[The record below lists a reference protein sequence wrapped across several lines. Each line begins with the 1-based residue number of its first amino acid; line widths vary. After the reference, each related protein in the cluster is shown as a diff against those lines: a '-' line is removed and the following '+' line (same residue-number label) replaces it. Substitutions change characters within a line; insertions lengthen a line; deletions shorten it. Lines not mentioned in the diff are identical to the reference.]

1 MKNHLRY
8 FYALLAVPVMV
19 LLRYALMPL
28 IGPGVPYVTLF
39 PVSVGVAMLAGLGPA
54 ILTGILGSIVVD
66 FFFIPP
72 LYELDFTTVEGISR
86 IAIVTLTSAFVGYV
100 GQVLREA
107 RARAEKQAIALR
119 ESQTDLNRAQ
129 AVANTGSWRLDVL
142 RNELTWSDEAYR
154 IFGVP
159 TGTALTYESFLS
171 YIHPDD
177 REYVDTKWQASLG
190 GEKYDIEHRIIV
202 GDTIKW
208 VREKA
213 ELEFDPQGVLLGGFG
228 TVTDITERKKMED
241 ALRQA
246 RDELELRIQERTAQL
261 SHTVNTLEEEVRQ
274 RILAEE
280 VVLERSRM
288 LDAFF
293 EHTITP
299 LVILDREFNFIRV
312 NEAYARSCQKKVED
326 FPGHNHF
333 EFYPHAENQAIFEGV
348 VRTKTPYVAVA
359 KPFSFPDHPEWGITY
374 WDWTLTPLLDDKGEV
389 EYLVFAL
396 EDVTQRKR
404 AEIRDNVTNTL
415 LELFAQK
422 ASKQE
427 YLDSVV
433 KVIHNWS
440 GCRSVGIRLLNSE
453 GYIPYASYVGF
464 SEEFLKLENMLSIK
478 KDICACIRVITGSA
492 EPPDAAVMTSKG
504 SFRLDNS
511 NEFLNNL
518 TEKEKSLFRGNCVY
532 SGFVSIA
539 VVPVR
544 YREEIIGAIHLTDE
558 NVNKVPLQNIEFIE
572 NISPL
577 IGEAVHRFDTE
588 TELRES
594 EERYRQ
600 LVELSPDGISVEID
614 NKIAFINTAGAKLL
628 GGTGPEQFI
637 GRSIADFMRPGYVR
651 LFQRQIEY
659 FRKQEKKMP
668 QREEKF
674 IRLDGKAFDVEV
686 AATLLVY
693 KNKPA
698 AQIVFRDITER
709 KAAEEEILANQKQ
722 LRSLTA
728 ELVLTE
734 ERERRI
740 IAAEL
745 HDSLGPILSF
755 SKRELGTLQKSV
767 SAKTA
772 DVLKNVSNNISEAIK
787 QTRNLTF
794 DLSPPALYTFGFEMA
809 VAELAERFCED
820 QKLQIIFEN
829 SDEPKPLSNHS
840 KILLYRSIRE
850 ILINII
856 KHAKA
861 KVVNV
866 ALSRV
871 DESIKIVVKDDGE
884 GFNVS
889 GLYSKPGGA
898 IGFGLFSVRERL
910 THIGGVFDIQSGKG
924 KGTTVTLLA
933 PLELNGVSHPLQ
945 EKD

>member
-1 MKNHLRY
+1 MNSQNMIEILLVEDSDSDFTLLQESILSAGIGDFSISRVESLRQAIEWLKDNHTD
-8 FYALLAVPVMV
+8 AV
-19 LLRYALMPL
+19 LLDLSLPD
-28 IGPGVPYVTLF
+28 
-39 PVSVGVAMLAGLGPA
+39 SSGLDTVQQVRNRCPA
-54 ILTGILGSIVVD
+54 IPVVVLTGIEDEKMG
-66 FFFIPP
+66 
-72 LYELDFTTVEGISR
+72 VEAVRIGVQDYLVKGQADGRLISR
-86 IAIVTLTSAFVGYV
+86 TVRYAI
-100 GQVLREA
+100 
-107 RARAEKQAIALR
+107 
-119 ESQTDLNRAQ
+119 
-129 AVANTGSWRLDVL
+129 
-142 RNELTWSDEAYR
+142 
-154 IFGVP
+154 
-159 TGTALTYESFLS
+159 
-171 YIHPDD
+171 
-177 REYVDTKWQASLG
+177 
-190 GEKYDIEHRIIV
+190 
-202 GDTIKW
+202 
-208 VREKA
+208 
-213 ELEFDPQGVLLGGFG
+213 
-228 TVTDITERKKMED
+228 ERKQTEEL
-241 ALRQA
+241 LRQA

-280 VVLERSRM
+280 VVLERSKM

-326 FPGHNHF
+326 FPCHNHF
-333 EFYPHAENQAIFEGV
+333 EFYPHAENQVIFEGV

-359 KPFSFPDHPEWGITY
+359 KPFVYPDHPEWGITY
-374 WDWTLTPLLDDKGEV
+374 WDWILTPLLDDKGEV

-396 EDVTQRKR
+396 EDVTQHKR
-404 AEIRDNVTNTL
+404 VEIRNNVTNTL

-440 GCRSVGIRLLNSE
+440 GCRSVGIRLLDSE
-453 GYIPYASYVGF
+453 GYIPYAAYVGF
-464 SEEFLKLENMLSIK
+464 SEEFLNQENMLSINR
-478 KDICACIRVITGSA
+478 DICACIRVITGEA
-492 EPPDAAVMTSKG
+492 EPPDATVMTAKG
-504 SFRLDNS
+504 SFCLNNS
-511 NEFLNNL
+511 FRFLNNL
-518 TEKEKSLFRGNCVY
+518 PEEEKSLFRGYCVRC
-532 SGFVSIA
+532 GFSSIA
-539 VVPVR
+539 IVPVR
-544 YREEIIGAIHLTDE
+544 YREKIVGAIHLTDE

-614 NKIAFINTAGAKLL
+614 NKIAFINTAGVKLL

-637 GRSIADFMRPGYVR
+637 GKSIADFMRPGYVR

-674 IRLDGKAFDVEV
+674 IRLDGKVFDVEV
-686 AATLLVY
+686 AATPLVY

-709 KAAEEEILANQKQ
+709 KAAEEKILANQKQ

-767 SAKTA
+767 PAKTA
-772 DVLKNVSNNISEAIK
+772 DVLKNVSNNIGEAIK

-820 QKLQIIFEN
+820 QELRIIFEN
-829 SDEPKPLSNHS
+829 SDEPKPLSSHI

-871 DESIKIVVKDDGE
+871 DDSIKIVVKDDGK
-884 GFNVS
+884 GFDMS
-889 GLYSKPGGA
+889 EFYSKSGGTR
-898 IGFGLFSVRERL
+898 GFGLFSVRERL

-933 PLELNGVSHPLQ
+933 PLELNGVSHPLRG
-945 EKD
+945 KD

>member
-1 MKNHLRY
+1 MNMKNYLRY
-8 FYALLAVPVMV
+8 FYALLAVPVIV

-28 IGPGVPYVTLF
+28 VGPGVPYVTLF
-39 PVSVGVAMLAGLGPA
+39 PVSVGVALLAGLGPA
-54 ILTGILGSIVVD
+54 ILTGVLGSIVVD
-66 FFFIPP
+66 YLFIPP
-72 LYELDFTTVEGISR
+72 LYEIDFATIDGISR
-86 IAIVTLTSAFVGYV
+86 IAVVTLTSAFVGYV
-100 GQVLREA
+100 GEVLREA
-107 RARAEKQAIALR
+107 RTRAEKQAIALR

-129 AVANTGSWRLDVL
+129 AVANTGSWRLDVM

-154 IFGVP
+154 IFSVP
-159 TGTALTYESFLS
+159 KATLLTYESFLAFV
-171 YIHPDD
+171 HPDD
-177 REYVDTKWQASLG
+177 QDFVDKSWKAALV
-190 GEKYDIEHRIIV
+190 GEKYDIEHRIV
-202 GDTIKW
+202 VDGKVKW

-213 ELEFDPQGVLLGGFG
+213 ELEFNKDGTLLGGFG
-228 TVTDITERKKMED
+228 TTQDITERKRAED

-246 RDELELRIQERTAQL
+246 KDELEQRVQERTAQL
-261 SHTVNTLEEEVRQ
+261 KAERQRLYNVLETLPVYVVLLTEDYHVPFANRFFRERFGESHGRRCYEYLFNRREPCEICETYKVLKTNAPHHWEWTGPDGRNYDIYDYPFIDTDGSRLIMEMGIDITERKNAEVR
-274 RILAEE
+274 
-280 VVLERSRM
+280 
-288 LDAFF
+288 
-293 EHTITP
+293 
-299 LVILDREFNFIRV
+299 N
-312 NEAYARSCQKKVED
+312 
-326 FPGHNHF
+326 
-333 EFYPHAENQAIFEGV
+333 
-348 VRTKTPYVAVA
+348 
-359 KPFSFPDHPEWGITY
+359 
-374 WDWTLTPLLDDKGEV
+374 
-389 EYLVFAL
+389 
-396 EDVTQRKR
+396 
-404 AEIRDNVTNTL
+404 NVTNTL
-415 LELFAQK
+415 LELFAEK
-422 ASKQE
+422 TSKQD

-433 KVIHNWS
+433 KVIRDWS
-440 GCRSVGIRLLNSE
+440 GCRCVGIRLLNSE

-464 SEEFLKLENMLSIK
+464 SKEFLILENMLSITA
-478 KDICACIRVITGSA
+478 DVCACIRVITGSV

-511 NEFLNNL
+511 IDFLNSL
-518 TEKEKSLFRGNCVY
+518 TEKEKTLFRGNCVRC
-532 SGFVSIA
+532 GFASIA
-539 VVPVR
+539 IVPVR
-544 YREEIIGAIHLTDE
+544 YREKIIGAIHLADE
-558 NVNKVPLQNIEFIE
+558 KENKISLQNIEFLE
-572 NISPL
+572 SAALL
-577 IGEAVHRFDTE
+577 IGEAVYRFDTE
-588 TELRES
+588 AELRES

-600 LVELSPDGISVEID
+600 LVELSPNGISIEID
-614 NKIAFINTAGAKLL
+614 NKIGFINSAGVKLL

-659 FRKQEKKMP
+659 FRKKEKKMP

-674 IRLDGKAFDVEV
+674 LRLDGKAFDVEV
-686 AATLLVY
+686 AATPLVY

-709 KAAEEEILANQKQ
+709 KAAEEKILANQNQ

-740 IAAEL
+740 VAAEL
-745 HDSLGPILSF
+745 HDSLGPILAF
-755 SKRELGTLQKSV
+755 SKREIGTLQKSV
-767 SAKTA
+767 PAKAAET
-772 DVLKNVSNNISEAIK
+772 LRNISDNISDAIK
-787 QTRNLTF
+787 QTRSLTF

-871 DESIKIVVKDDGE
+871 DDSIKIVIKDDGK
-884 GFNVS
+884 GFNMDRLYFKS
-889 GLYSKPGGA
+889 GSLR
-898 IGFGLFSVRERL
+898 GFGLFSVRERL

-933 PLELNGVSHPLQ
+933 PLEL

>member
-1 MKNHLRY
+1 MNMKNHLRY

-614 NKIAFINTAGAKLL
+614 NNTNC
-628 GGTGPEQFI
+628 I
-637 GRSIADFMRPGYVR
+637 
-651 LFQRQIEY
+651 
-659 FRKQEKKMP
+659 
-668 QREEKF
+668 
-674 IRLDGKAFDVEV
+674 
-686 AATLLVY
+686 
-693 KNKPA
+693 
-698 AQIVFRDITER
+698 
-709 KAAEEEILANQKQ
+709 
-722 LRSLTA
+722 
-728 ELVLTE
+728 
-734 ERERRI
+734 
-740 IAAEL
+740 
-745 HDSLGPILSF
+745 
-755 SKRELGTLQKSV
+755 
-767 SAKTA
+767 
-772 DVLKNVSNNISEAIK
+772 
-787 QTRNLTF
+787 
-794 DLSPPALYTFGFEMA
+794 
-809 VAELAERFCED
+809 
-820 QKLQIIFEN
+820 
-829 SDEPKPLSNHS
+829 
-840 KILLYRSIRE
+840 
-850 ILINII
+850 
-856 KHAKA
+856 
-861 KVVNV
+861 
-866 ALSRV
+866 
-871 DESIKIVVKDDGE
+871 
-884 GFNVS
+884 
-889 GLYSKPGGA
+889 
-898 IGFGLFSVRERL
+898 
-910 THIGGVFDIQSGKG
+910 
-924 KGTTVTLLA
+924 
-933 PLELNGVSHPLQ
+933 
-945 EKD
+945 

>member
-1 MKNHLRY
+1 MIEILLVEDSDSD
-8 FYALLAVPVMV
+8 FAL
-19 LLRYALMPL
+19 
-28 IGPGVPYVTLF
+28 
-39 PVSVGVAMLAGLGPA
+39 
-54 ILTGILGSIVVD
+54 
-66 FFFIPP
+66 
-72 LYELDFTTVEGISR
+72 
-86 IAIVTLTSAFVGYV
+86 
-100 GQVLREA
+100 
-107 RARAEKQAIALR
+107 LR
-119 ESQTDLNRAQ
+119 ESIQSAGIRDFSISR
-129 AVANTGSWRLDVL
+129 V
-142 RNELTWSDEAYR
+142 
-154 IFGVP
+154 
-159 TGTALTYESFLS
+159 ES
-171 YIHPDD
+171 
-177 REYVDTKWQASLG
+177 
-190 GEKYDIEHRIIV
+190 
-202 GDTIKW
+202 
-208 VREKA
+208 
-213 ELEFDPQGVLLGGFG
+213 
-228 TVTDITERKKMED
+228 
-241 ALRQA
+241 LRQA
-246 RDELELRIQERTAQL
+246 IEWLRDNRADAVLLDLSLPDSSGLDTVQQVRNCCPAIPVVVLTGMDDEKTGVDAVRIGVQDYLVKGQADGRLISRTVRYAIERKQTEELLRQTRDELELRVQERTAQL
-261 SHTVNTLEEEVRQ
+261 TDVIKELEEEVTR
-274 RILAEE
+274 RALAEQT
-280 VVLERSRM
+280 VLERSRM
-288 LDAFF
+288 LDVFF

-312 NEAYARSCQKKVED
+312 NEAYARSCQKNIED

-333 EFYPHAENQAIFEGV
+333 KFYPHKENQAIFEDV
-348 VRTKTPYVAVA
+348 VRTKTPYVATA
-359 KPFSFPDHPEWGITY
+359 RPFSFPDHPEWGVTY
-374 WDWTLTPLLDDKGEV
+374 WDWILTPLLDDAGEV
-389 EYLVFAL
+389 DHLVFAL

-404 AEIRDNVTNTL
+404 AEIRDDVTNKL
-415 LELFAQK
+415 LELFAEK
-422 ASKQE
+422 TSKQE

-433 KVIHNWS
+433 KVICDWS

-453 GYIPYASYVGF
+453 GYIPYASYIGF
-464 SEEFLKLENMLSIK
+464 SEEFLKLENMLSINR
-478 KDICACIRVITGSA
+478 DICACIRVIVGMV
-492 EPPDAAVMTSKG
+492 EPPDAAVMTTKG
-504 SFRLDNS
+504 SFCLNNS
-511 NEFLNNL
+511 FKFLNSL
-518 TEKEKSLFRGNCVY
+518 TEEEKSLFRGYCVRC
-532 SGFVSIA
+532 GFASIA

-544 YREEIIGAIHLTDE
+544 YREKIIGAIHLTDE
-558 NVNKVPLQNIEFIE
+558 NGNKVPLQNIEFIE

-588 TELRES
+588 AELRES

-600 LVELSPDGISVEID
+600 LVELSPDGISVEIE
-614 NKIAFINTAGAKLL
+614 NKIAFINTAGVKLL
-628 GGTGPEQFI
+628 GGTSPEQFI

-651 LFQRQIEY
+651 LFQRQIEH
-659 FRKQEKKMP
+659 FRKQEKQMP

-674 IRLDGKAFDVEV
+674 LRLDGKAFDVEV
-686 AATLLVY
+686 AATPLVY

-698 AQIVFRDITER
+698 AQMVFRDITER

-767 SAKTA
+767 PAKTA

-871 DESIKIVVKDDGE
+871 DDSIKIVVKDDGE

-933 PLELNGVSHPLQ
+933 PLELK
-945 EKD
+945 KD